1 MSIQIHYSIHQ
12 NLLFTRFFS
21 NYTIFCF
28 THRIL
33 STSKNSSVQVIN
45 SSIHYI
51 RILHTILPK
60 LYFSLIQG
68 FSTFVKPSNYN
79 TIPCLFKFI
88 CIYSS
93 HDSFQII
100 PFSIPVNIQESLN
113 SQEKF
118 QIIIFRHSISESIS
132 YILNPRNSPNRNTT
146 SCLFKFISSPLRSS
160 HLLDTQESTISA
172 VQLESNNSWRDG
184 LFHQQPSVSISSQ
197 GYNRS
202 VVGAALV
209 GQINTRKEWPPESD
223 RYAGCKGSANW
234 MQSRGRGTFR
244 FRCLTPFIMR
254 YSRGGR
260 KTSSNCHS
268 PPLPRFHFLRD
279 AFRDC
284 PLWSGFNFH
293 FTWNADNRKSW

>member
-21 NYTIFCF
+21 NYTIFCFHF

-79 TIPCLFKFI
+79 TISCLFKFI

-132 YILNPRNSPNRNTT
+132 YILNPRNSPNRNIT
-146 SCLFKFISSPLRSS
+146 SCLFKFISSAR
-160 HLLDTQESTISA
+160 HIFSTPKNP
-172 VQLESNNSWRDG
+172 Q
-184 LFHQQPSVSISSQ
+184 
-197 GYNRS
+197 
-202 VVGAALV
+202 
-209 GQINTRKEWPPESD
+209 
-223 RYAGCKGSANW
+223 
-234 MQSRGRGTFR
+234 
-244 FRCLTPFIMR
+244 
-254 YSRGGR
+254 
-260 KTSSNCHS
+260 S
-268 PPLPRFHFLRD
+268 PPSSWNRTIRGEMDCFINNPRCRYRRRD
-279 AFRDC
+279 TIEVSLARHW
-284 PLWSGFNFH
+284 LG
-293 FTWNADNRKSW
+293 R

>member
-21 NYTIFCF
+21 NYTIFCFHF

-79 TIPCLFKFI
+79 TISCLFKFI

-118 QIIIFRHSISESIS
+118 QIIIFRHSISSIS

-160 HLLDTQESTISA
+160 SRHSRIHNLRRPVGIEQFVARWIVSLTTLGVDIVAGIQSKCR
-172 VQLESNNSWRDG
+172 WRGIGWADK
-184 LFHQQPSVSISSQ
+184 HAQ
-197 GYNRS
+197 G
-202 VVGAALV
+202 VAPG
-209 GQINTRKEWPPESD
+209 E
-223 RYAGCKGSANW
+223 
-234 MQSRGRGTFR
+234 
-244 FRCLTPFIMR
+244 
-254 YSRGGR
+254 
-260 KTSSNCHS
+260 
-268 PPLPRFHFLRD
+268 
-279 AFRDC
+279 
-284 PLWSGFNFH
+284 
-293 FTWNADNRKSW
+293 

>member
-21 NYTIFCF
+21 NYTIFC
-28 THRIL
+28 
-33 STSKNSSVQVIN
+33 STSLIVSCQHPRIPQFK

-79 TIPCLFKFI
+79 TISCLFKFI

-118 QIIIFRHSISESIS
+118 QIIIFRHSISSIS

-146 SCLFKFISSPLRSS
+146 LCLFKFISSPLRSS

>member
-21 NYTIFCF
+21 NYTIFCSTSLIVSCQHPRIPQFKSLIPQFIIQNSSHNSSQIIFF
-28 THRIL
+28 THSRIL
-33 STSKNSSVQVIN
+33 NLRKTFKLQYYFL
-45 SSIHYI
+45 SIQIHLHLFYI
-51 RILHTILPK
+51 
-60 LYFSLIQG
+60 
-68 FSTFVKPSNYN
+68 
-79 TIPCLFKFI
+79 
-88 CIYSS
+88 S
-93 HDSFQII
+93 HNSFQII

-118 QIIIFRHSISESIS
+118 QIIIFRHSVSSIS

-146 SCLFKFISSPLRSS
+146 SCLFKFISSALRSS

-172 VQLESNNSWRDG
+172 VQLESNNSRRDG

-244 FRCLTPFIMR
+244 FRCLTPFI
-254 YSRGGR
+254 YLLLPQGAENLVQLSFP
-260 KTSSNCHS
+260 S
-268 PPLPRFHFLRD
+268 PP
-279 AFRDC
+279 
-284 PLWSGFNFH
+284 PLSFFTRCISRLSPLIGF
-293 FTWNADNRKSW
+293 